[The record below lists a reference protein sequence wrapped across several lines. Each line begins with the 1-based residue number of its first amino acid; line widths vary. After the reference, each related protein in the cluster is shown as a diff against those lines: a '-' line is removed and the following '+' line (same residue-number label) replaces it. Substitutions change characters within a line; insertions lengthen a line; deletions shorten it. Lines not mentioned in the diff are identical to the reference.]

1 VRQSTVPDATL
12 QQEFE
17 ELSARFVAL
26 ETEQTRLREEN
37 SRLVVENRLLR
48 QKLDQYIRHYFGG
61 QRNEALDKAQLE
73 LLLAGLTNVI
83 ALPTPEPRPASVVR
97 RGSSHPVRRV
107 LAEDKLETQEIV
119 IEPEEVQA
127 QPEGWKKISEE
138 RTTQLDWVTG
148 TMKALVQLAHEQGQ
162 LTRNDILDALPE
174 GFSPDEYLDQIY
186 LRLHTLDIEIVKPG
200 EAEKALATEPEDEQ
214 DRQFQPLDDP
224 VRMYMSEMGKVPLL
238 SREKEVEI
246 CQRIEQAEADVKRL
260 VYGLGFTAKAHI
272 ALAEKLLSDPPAER
286 FDHLVMDKKVGDRV
300 CHLRNLR
307 TLIEKVHALDVQA
320 DEQYAEWQ
328 RVVTLKGGEQLLAE
342 LQVLDSKLQ
351 AALPKFYFR
360 QSVMKDM
367 ITAAANAQ
375 QQLQICSLK
384 LQELERQPESSRPQT
399 ALQEEWA
406 RMRTFERL
414 VRLPHQEF
422 EKRFDQLT
430 RASDQACQA
439 KNQMAEANL
448 RLVVAIAK
456 KYRNRGH
463 AFLDLIQEGNIGL
476 MKGVEKFEYRRGYK
490 FSTYAVWWI
499 RQAIARSIADQARTI
514 RIPAHMV
521 EIMAKLWRVQ
531 KDLAQQLGRE
541 PMPEDV
547 AEEMGLPVRRIHSL
561 LKMARQP
568 ISLQA
573 PVGDDGKASIGD
585 LIEDDSAAN
594 PSDGTSYNLLKE
606 NLADVLTTLTER
618 ERNILE
624 MRFGLIDGQERT
636 LDDIG
641 GMYNVTRERIR
652 QIEGKAIRKLRHPS
666 RRRRLHGFLDTK
678 KEAV

>member
-1 VRQSTVPDATL
+1 M
-12 QQEFE
+12 
-17 ELSARFVAL
+17 
-26 ETEQTRLREEN
+26 
-37 SRLVVENRLLR
+37 
-48 QKLDQYIRHYFGG
+48 G
-61 QRNEALDKAQLE
+61 
-73 LLLAGLTNVI
+73 LA
-83 ALPTPEPRPASVVR
+83 
-97 RGSSHPVRRV
+97 
-107 LAEDKLETQEIV
+107 
-119 IEPEEVQA
+119 
-127 QPEGWKKISEE
+127 
-138 RTTQLDWVTG
+138 G

-162 LTRNDILDALPE
+162 LTRDDVLDALPE

-238 SREKEVEI
+238 SREEEVKI

-272 ALAEKLLSDPPAER
+272 ALAEKLLSDPPTER
-286 FDHLVMDKKVGDRV
+286 FDHLIMDKKVGDRV

-307 TLIEKVHALDVQA
+307 SLIKKIHTLDVQA
-320 DEQYAEWQ
+320 DAQYAAWQ
-328 RVVTLKGGEQLLAE
+328 RAVTLKGGEQLLAE
-342 LQVLDSKLQ
+342 LQTLDWKLQ
-351 AALPKFYFR
+351 TALPKFYFR
-360 QSVMKDM
+360 QSVMEDM
-367 ITAAANAQ
+367 ITVAANAQ

-384 LQELERQPESSRPQT
+384 LQELERQPESSRPQA

-406 RMRTFERL
+406 RIRTLERL
-414 VRLPHQEF
+414 VRRPHQEF
-422 EKRFDQLT
+422 EKRFVRLT

-439 KNQMAEANL
+439 KKQMAEANL

-456 KYRNRGH
+456 KYSNRGH

-476 MKGVEKFEYRRGYK
+476 MKGVEKFEYRRGFK

-499 RQAIARSIADQARTI
+499 RQAITRSIADQARTI
-514 RIPAHMV
+514 RIPVHMV

-547 AEEMGLPVRRIHSL
+547 AEEMSLPVRRIHSL

-573 PVGDDGKASIGD
+573 PVGDDGEASTGD

-606 NLADVLTTLTER
+606 KLVETLITLTAR

-624 MRFGLIDGQERT
+624 MRFGHHRWPGT
-636 LDDIG
+636 HVG
-641 GMYNVTRERIR
+641 
-652 QIEGKAIRKLRHPS
+652 
-666 RRRRLHGFLDTK
+666 
-678 KEAV
+678 